1 MSIFLAKLHPQDEN
15 NLHPAPQK
23 NRQREVLAAV
33 SNQARALRFAAEDC
47 TGRGCLPLQ
56 SSMVP
61 HPLDLLSAFDMF
73 FFFRKLY
80 RSLLHMVNRLGEQT

>member
-1 MSIFLAKLHPQDEN
+1 MSIFLAKLHAQDEN
-15 NLHPAPQK
+15 NLHPAPRK

-73 FFFRKLY
+73 FFPKALQIPT
-80 RSLLHMVNRLGEQT
+80 SHGEQT